1 MSASA
6 TKKVIGTAAGGIGT
20 AGAIL
25 LFLNTIYSE
34 VKEMRHDVL
43 QVSERLARIEGRQ
56 SRIIDYTEWRDGD
69 TERLAEVK
77 KDEP

>member
-1 MSASA
+1 MNGN
-6 TKKVIGTAAGGIGT
+6 TKKIVGTAAGGIGT

-43 QVSERLARIEGRQ
+43 AISERVARMEGRQ
-56 SRIIDYTEWRDGD
+56 SRIIDYTEWRDGA
-69 TERLAEVK
+69 TEKLEEVK
-77 KDEP
+77 KE